1 MGGRGKDFDSGV
13 SSGGSAK
20 QQSGLG
26 EAYKA
31 FSPSPPIRK
40 ADVVHASTC
49 MSAIRSAL
57 GIGGKK

>member
-1 MGGRGKDFDSGV
+1 MGGRGKDFESGG

-31 FSPSPPIRK
+31 FSPSPPIQK
-40 ADVVHASTC
+40 ADVSHVSSC
-49 MSAIRSAL
+49 MSAIRSSL
-57 GIGGKK
+57 GTGGKK